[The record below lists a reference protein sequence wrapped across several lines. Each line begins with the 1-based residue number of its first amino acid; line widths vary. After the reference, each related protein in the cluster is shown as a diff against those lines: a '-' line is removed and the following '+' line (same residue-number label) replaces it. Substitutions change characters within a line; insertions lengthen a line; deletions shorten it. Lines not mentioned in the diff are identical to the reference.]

1 MARMKDLVIEVLELY
16 NDDRL
21 PVSEIAMAVDLSV
34 EEVETIIEEWGAMV

>member
-21 PVSEIAMAVDLSV
+21 PVSEIALVVDLSV

>member
-21 PVSEIAMAVDLSV
+21 PVSEIALVVELSV